1 MKYTR
6 WSCRHIFN
14 ASSNFTHRG
23 PPVFFLLHNRQTH
36 SIDILHGVRA
46 HALTLHSDI
55 SSRGI
60 CCRSH
65 GVLPTSS
72 LRPTPSRSSR
82 SPTPRHFCTSPT
94 TQYISLL
101 ALAHPSL
108 ITFHNDWLPET
119 PGCSDSIGP
128 GCIEHLRRVSVRS
141 RHGGVVCV
149 STTQFCSWSSPPEN
163 ASLLATLSRFNWAC
177 LSLPAPSGPTCCL
190 KSLLRCSCS
199 CCSCVFLLL
208 HLFAA
213 NPAAQLQQLCFAQG
227 FAQLPVR

>member
-46 HALTLHSDI
+46 YALTLHSDI
-55 SSRGI
+55 SSRGF

-72 LRPTPSRSSR
+72 TPSNPVTLFTIADASALV
-82 SPTPRHFCTSPT
+82 H
-94 TQYISLL
+94 
-101 ALAHPSL
+101 LAHHTVHFSASIGASFPD
-108 ITFHNDWLPET
+108 TFHNDWLPET

-149 STTQFCSWSSPPEN
+149 STTQ
-163 ASLLATLSRFNWAC
+163 

-190 KSLLRCSCS
+190 KSLLLS
-199 CCSCVFLLL
+199 LLLQLLQPCFPVL

-213 NPAAQLQQLCFAQG
+213 NPAAQLRQLFFAQG
-227 FAQLPVR
+227 FAQLSVR